1 MRKVSFVSEGK
12 KQEVVAALRDEI
24 AQIRLEYPNLK
35 DDAAFVLWFLRAYLA
50 EAEEQAVGALS
61 GASRDKGVD
70 AILVDHRT
78 EQVYLIQGKFHAQLG
93 KHAEKMNDVV
103 GFADLALRPWQG
115 KEALDTFY
123 RKLAPVVQEK
133 FKELTKYVRENGY
146 ELRLYYVTTGRCSK
160 VVRDE
165 AAQRIS
171 RAGGPAEISVID
183 GNQVVTIFRDY
194 ISGVAPAIPFLLLP
208 MVLDGPIQTE
218 GVIYRREPARQ
229 IESWVF
235 TMSAKDVGEMYSKAG
250 SRLFAR
256 NIRGYLGDKGIN
268 EAMAKTVKNRP
279 HDFWYYNNGVT
290 IICDEAREER
300 KDGRKVLRVERPQV
314 INGQQTTRTLEK
326 TSSEQASVLVRVIK
340 IFRQPGDDDKYDD
353 MVGAI
358 VRSTNWQNAI
368 KRSDLIS
375 NDSVQVFLERE
386 LRKYRYQYLRKRQSK
401 SEARR
406 QTGSQILYQV
416 RKEEMAQAVAGCNI
430 NSALPLKGVE
440 ILFEQ
445 YYRRIFSS
453 SNTVS
458 FYLPRYW
465 LMRHVLQLA
474 RGHSQRAYAKW
485 MVLNFLWRELEHDI
499 GGRGEKHF
507 RRACEYKTPEALI
520 PLQGIINDVF
530 KAVEAF
536 YKAEKSIGEESLDR
550 QTFFKQAELDP
561 KFERFWHSTKAV
573 NRARFQNR
581 LKKFRTALADEEY
594 AHPKVVGKPTRKTEN
609 QSSRV
614 TA

>member
-1 MRKVSFVSEGK
+1 MRKVSFVSEVK
-12 KQEVVAALRDEI
+12 KQEIAAALRDEVS
-24 AQIRLEYPNLK
+24 QIRRDYPNLK
-35 DDAAFVLWFLRAYLA
+35 DDSAFILWFLRAYLA
-50 EAEEQAVGALS
+50 ESEEQAVGALS
-61 GASRDKGVD
+61 GTSRDKGVD

-78 EQVYLIQGKFHAQLG
+78 EQVYLVQGKFHSQLG
-93 KHAEKMNDVV
+93 KHQENINDLT

-115 KEALDTFY
+115 KEALETFY
-123 RKLAPVVQEK
+123 KKLAPVVQEK
-133 FKELTKYVRENGY
+133 FKELTKYVRGNGY
-146 ELRLYYVTTGRCSK
+146 ALQLYYVTTGRCSK
-160 VVRDE
+160 VVCDE
-165 AAQRIS
+165 AAQRVS
-171 RAGGPAEISVID
+171 RAGGPSEISVID
-183 GNQVVTIFRDY
+183 VNQVVTIFRDY
-194 ISGVAPAIPFLLLP
+194 ISGVAPAVPFLLLP
-208 MVLDGPIQTE
+208 MVLDGPVQTE

-235 TMSAKDVGEMYSKAG
+235 TMSAKNVGEMYSKAG
-250 SRLFAR
+250 IRLFAR

-290 IICDEAREER
+290 IVCDDAREER

-326 TSSEQASVLVRVIK
+326 TDSEHASVLVRVIK

-353 MVGAI
+353 MVGEI

-406 QTGSQILYQV
+406 QAGSQILYQV
-416 RKEEMAQAVAGCNI
+416 SKEEFAQAVAGCSI

-440 ILFEQ
+440 ILFAQ

-453 SNTVS
+453 GNPVS

-465 LMRHVLQLA
+465 LMRYVFQAA

-485 MVLNFLWRELEHDI
+485 MVLYFLWRELEHDI
-499 GGRGEKHF
+499 SGRGEPHF
-507 RRACEYKTPEALI
+507 RHACEYKAFETLT
-520 PLQGIINDVF
+520 PLQGIVNDVF

-536 YKAEKSIGEESLDR
+536 YKAERGVGEESLDR

-561 KFERFWHSTKAV
+561 KFERFWRSARGI
-573 NRARFQNR
+573 NQARFQNR
-581 LKKFRTALADEEY
+581 LKKFRAALADVKY
-594 AHPKVVGKPTRKTEN
+594 DHPMGVSKSRRKAEN
-609 QSSRV
+609 PSSRI